1 MKDWKRYV
9 TGILLIPVVIAIVYY
24 LPEKAFVW
32 LIMIFAY
39 LAYSEFITIFRE
51 KKDLLFAVSSIL
63 MLLMIDSV
71 SQMGIL
77 RNVEEATVSQVN
89 ALLPALRQ
97 FFITVVGAVV
107 LIPAISL
114 LGKDSVEAKFRKM
127 VLFLA
132 GFFYL
137 GITFSLFPI
146 IRHQSAG
153 YHWLTFSF
161 VIPWIC
167 DSGAYYGGRFLGK
180 HKFAPVISPNKTWE
194 GAISGAL
201 TSVVGGIVFSFTLL
215 KNENFIFVV
224 SVALFIGILGQAGDL
239 VESLIKR
246 NAGVKDS
253 GKLFP
258 GHGGILDRSDSVI
271 ISVAVVFIGFLIKSY
286 VL

>member
-9 TGILLIPVVIAIVYY
+9 TGLSLIPVVIAVVYL
-24 LPEKAFVW
+24 LPEKPFVW
-32 LIMIFAY
+32 LMMIFGY
-39 LAYSEFITIFRE
+39 LAYSEFINIFKL
-51 KKDLLFAVSSIL
+51 KKDHIFAAASVL
-63 MLLMIDSV
+63 MLLMIDAMNGLGAIRNIDGASV
-71 SQMGIL
+71 NQISVM
-77 RNVEEATVSQVN
+77 
-89 ALLPALRQ
+89 LPALRQ
-97 FFITVVGAVV
+97 FFATMIGAVV
-107 LIPAISL
+107 LIPVLSL
-114 LGKDSVEAKFRKM
+114 LGNDSIEEKFRKM
-127 VLFLA
+127 TLFLT

-137 GITFSLFPI
+137 GIPFGLFSLVRF
-146 IRHQSAG
+146 SDSG
-153 YHWLTFSF
+153 YHWLTFAF

-194 GAISGAL
+194 GAVSGAI
-201 TSVVGGIVFSFTLL
+201 TSVIGGFVFGFTLL
-215 KNENFIFVV
+215 KQEELLFVV
-224 SVALFIGILGQAGDL
+224 TIALFIGILGQAGDL

-271 ISVAVVFIGFLIKSY
+271 ISVAVIFVGFLIRSY